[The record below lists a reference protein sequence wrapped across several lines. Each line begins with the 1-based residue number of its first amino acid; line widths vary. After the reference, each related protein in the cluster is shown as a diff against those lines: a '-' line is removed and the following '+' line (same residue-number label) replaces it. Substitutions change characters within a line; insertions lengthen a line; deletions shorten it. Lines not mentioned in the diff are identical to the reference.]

1 MVVAVEESSA
11 RMTIAPRPMTAIR
24 SVLAAAL
31 LAAVALGIGWRSLD
45 YAWHWDDLHLIR
57 PYSAVEVAKSL
68 VGTWDPDNIETKG
81 FRPGTVVFNDIRA
94 RLFGESV
101 RGHRVFLVLLFS
113 IYLVSLGALVGR
125 LGGPW
130 WVGLLAGVLTLCSKN
145 SFYHY
150 VWIADGIHLVPALA
164 FVAAAH
170 LLLAYLDRGTGPVA
184 ALSAVLMLLALAA
197 REDALALY
205 PALVIIGAAYLR
217 LFERPREAYVRLA
230 RYAGLLAVT
239 FLLVWVWR
247 LMTVPSAPNFRVNR
261 LVVDGLLTHVH
272 WAVCLSGQAGTAP
285 HWFVGAC
292 AILCVT
298 AMFLPRTQRLHS
310 LMWLALAAITCLPGA
325 VRIRA
330 NLLLFPISF
339 YAIFVMLVVAG
350 IARTSRTAAAVALM
364 VLAIAA
370 GVSVRASRLE
380 QLSLHPMSSDHIF
393 RDWQAVYSRIR
404 FSSMPPDRERATK
417 ATLARFGIVD
427 DTFDFKRWERD
438 LRQQGRVGVIE
449 DGGAFVPET
458 YFLTP

>member
-1 MVVAVEESSA
+1 MAADKSGVRIKVVPRRLTAV
-11 RMTIAPRPMTAIR
+11 RM
-24 SVLAAAL
+24 AL
-31 LAAVALGIGWRSLD
+31 VTVALAAVALCVGWRSVG
-45 YAWHWDDLHLIR
+45 YEWHWDDLHLIR
-57 PYSAVEVAKSL
+57 PHSAAEVAKSF

-81 FRPGTVVFNDIRA
+81 FRPGTVVFNDVRA

-101 RGHRVFLVLLFS
+101 RAHRVFLVLLFS

-130 WVGLLAGVLTLCSKN
+130 WVGLLAGILTLCSKN

-150 VWIADGIHLVPALA
+150 VWISDGIHLVPALS

-170 LLLAYLDRGTGPVA
+170 LLLAYLDRGARSPA
-184 ALSAVLMLLALAA
+184 ALSAALMLLGLAA

-205 PALVIIGAAYLR
+205 PVLVVIGFVYLR
-217 LFERPREAYVRLA
+217 LFGRPREGYVRLA

-239 FLLVWVWR
+239 FLPFWVWR
-247 LMTVPSAPNFRVNR
+247 LAMVPSAPNFRVNH
-261 LVVDGLLTHVH
+261 LVVDGLLTHLH
-272 WAVCLSGQAGTAP
+272 WTVCLSGQAGTAP
-285 HWFVGAC
+285 TWFVLGFAV
-292 AILCVT
+292 LLVT
-298 AMFLPRTQRLHS
+298 AMLLPPAQRLHS

-325 VRIRA
+325 VRVRA

-339 YAIFVMLVVAG
+339 YAIFVVLIVAG
-350 IARTSRTAAAVALM
+350 IGRRSRPAASIAVVILG
-364 VLAIAA
+364 IAA
-370 GVSVRASRLE
+370 GVSAGASRLE

-393 RDWQAVYSRIR
+393 RDWQAVHSRIR
-404 FSSMPPDRERATK
+404 FSSIPPDRERGVRA
-417 ATLARFGIVD
+417 ALARFGIVD

-449 DGGAFVPET
+449 DGGAFVPEK